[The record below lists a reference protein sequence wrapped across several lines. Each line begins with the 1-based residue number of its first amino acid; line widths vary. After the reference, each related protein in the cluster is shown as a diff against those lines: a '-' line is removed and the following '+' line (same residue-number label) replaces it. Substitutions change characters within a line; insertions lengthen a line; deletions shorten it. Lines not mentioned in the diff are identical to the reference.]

1 MQLYRHFVR
10 VATLVNFLASS
21 NAQASDCH
29 WHRLAS
35 ISRGPRQEHTTVA
48 LGSSIYLLAGVIYDS
63 LSNVQTVN
71 LVDVFSTST
80 NTWSA
85 AAPLPKPVNHAN
97 GAVFN
102 GRIYVL
108 GSLFVQNEEW
118 DAIPDTWMYDPHNDT
133 WTDLTVF
140 GGGLPNGTARG
151 ASAVGVW
158 GSKIY
163 LAGGMTYLVPTD
175 TGGQDAVGTV
185 SLYDTATNTWDTS
198 LPPLPEARQ
207 HVGGA
212 VVNSTFYV
220 LGGRTDG
227 REKVRDTVFALNLED
242 TQAGWQT
249 LAPMPTARGGL
260 GCAALGV
267 EIYCFGGENPDL
279 GGYGVYKETEI
290 YDTSSNSWEKGEDMD
305 LPRHGMQVVGVDG
318 RVYVPGGEKQQKKM
332 MKQKGFFSDQ
342 LHLIKLACGAF
353 DTTDRVSAMKWELR
367 HANTPPSEKHF
378 PFFELP
384 AELRLRVYSYI
395 VPDDQRI
402 FLDPD
407 NIRRPLPYTW
417 NSHGSTKDLL
427 LANKQIHAE
436 AINFIFNRNIVNLI
450 HPEDPRQ
457 DRFFNLG
464 TSNHNCI
471 RVLELHVPG
480 THLRGLEKQ
489 CAVMEKCPN
498 LTGLRLVMYHD
509 LSWQAMFAE
518 LAYYATTHDKDMCL
532 DLEAY
537 TSVVV
542 LSVHIQQLEKSFR
555 ESLQRIATGPA
566 VYDLKIPRHVG
577 HITVTVSTTNDT
589 AERLP

>member
-207 HVGGA
+207 HVDGA

-220 LGGRTDG
+220 LGCRTNG

-260 GCAALGV
+260 GC
-267 EIYCFGGENPDL
+267 
-279 GGYGVYKETEI
+279 
-290 YDTSSNSWEKGEDMD
+290 
-305 LPRHGMQVVGVDG
+305 
-318 RVYVPGGEKQQKKM
+318 EKQQKKM

-353 DTTDRVSAMKWELR
+353 DTTDRVSAMKWQLR

-378 PFFELP
+378 PFFKLP

-471 RVLELHVPG
+471 RVLELHIPG

-577 HITVTVSTTNDT
+577 HITVTVSTTNNT
-589 AERLP
+589 AERLLKFTDVYNQWAFKRVSYQKGSPEMTCIRWFKQDMLSDELLQPRETVTHQIDDNRVDDIGGNDVA